1 MTLVYIQGRIYR
13 NDRGCWTF
21 ITLLVSFNSIY
32 RGRVVQYHTWLIT
45 LKTGANPWLRN
56 HFSDRKSIDPRRVLH
71 LGILAGRAKTRE
83 SAGAEPRKS

>member
-1 MTLVYIQGRIYR
+1 MTLVYIQGRIYS
-13 NDRGCWTF
+13 NDRGFRTF

-56 HFSDRKSIDPRRVLH
+56 QLYCQRKVGWCRDPGYNGNVGSIP
-71 LGILAGRAKTRE
+71 ILTAN
-83 SAGAEPRKS
+83 

>member
-1 MTLVYIQGRIYR
+1 MTLVYIQGRIYS
-13 NDRGCWTF
+13 NDRGFRTF

-56 HFSDRKSIDPRRVLH
+56 QLTSVENTVTRRV
-71 LGILAGRAKTRE
+71 GRCLIYT
-83 SAGAEPRKS
+83 SVDGLFIIPV

>member
-1 MTLVYIQGRIYR
+1 MTLVYIQGRTYR

-56 HFSDRKSIDPRRVLH
+56 QFSDVLVRTSGTVT
-71 LGILAGRAKTRE
+71 LILE
-83 SAGAEPRKS
+83 S

>member
-13 NDRGCWTF
+13 NDRGLRTF

-56 HFSDRKSIDPRRVLH
+56 QLLGDISIVLFIH
-71 LGILAGRAKTRE
+71 T
-83 SAGAEPRKS
+83 SVVQW